1 MRSPRAG
8 LPFFRALSVER
19 EASRLV
25 STLSHSI
32 LLSFFFVLTN
42 VQSLPCQN
50 AYALPIMAG
59 ISNRGANK
67 REPYVTAGDRAY
79 LIGTQDGNFP
89 DMGGHV
95 PGEMGGLWLHPI
107 KLIDGFRATVV
118 DAVTGERSSLSH
130 AVEFINYPYGNRL
143 RYGPVLDSLDVER
156 FQFSPDGRPG
166 VVVQYTLHNLGA
178 R

>member
-25 STLSHSI
+25 STLSHSL
-32 LLSFFFVLTN
+32 LLSFFLALTN
-42 VQSLPCQN
+42 VQLLPCQN

-67 REPYVTAGDRAY
+67 REPYVTAGDRTY

-89 DMGGHV
+89 DMGGHE
-95 PGEMGGLWLHPI
+95 PGGLGGLCLHPI
-107 KLIDGFRATVV
+107 KLLDRVWAT
-118 DAVTGERSSLSH
+118 AMETATNQETAL
-130 AVEFINYPYGNRL
+130 
-143 RYGPVLDSLDVER
+143 
-156 FQFSPDGRPG
+156 
-166 VVVQYTLHNLGA
+166 
-178 R
+178 